1 MKKDIVIDIHKE
13 ILDSILT
20 FDFSN
25 KISHSFLK
33 DNIDNYLFIA
43 NINNMIKNRDYT
55 CKSILTLCQ
64 NILDNIHPNLSK
76 SDWLNYTYNM
86 ILCKS
91 FPDSVEINPT
101 EICET
106 IKIACNIYIEIIR
119 VFCKYEKLSNN
130 SSFYLKYPLN
140 FLDKEE
146 INLLDAKSEYMRF
159 LKHFNNEYIYEM
171 MKLNQ
176 EILQHNTL
184 DHICGVHHL
193 ALNIARQIKQIGIPI
208 DLGRV
213 SGSSAG
219 HDLGKF
225 GCKKSESKRVPYLHY
240 YYTDKWFKKHH
251 ITYIG
256 NIALNHSVWDLE
268 LENLSIESLILIY
281 CDFRVKNN
289 DNFQM
294 SIFSLKESFNIILQ
308 KLDNVDDL
316 KKKRYSKVY
325 AKLKDFENYLIHIGV
340 DLGYQD
346 LKLDTSKKQ
355 YYSLITGDGIINNLK
370 YLSVHHNINLMHK
383 LRSEHSLNYIL
394 ELARSENDGD
404 NIRKYLQVFDEYSTY
419 LTQNQK
425 IVMLKFLY
433 ENLVHTDEDIRK
445 QCAYL
450 IGNLIAVFDENYRK
464 EIPSDVKLNNP
475 LITSYSLL
483 CDYLNLFINPD
494 HKIIDIHQKWIG
506 YNISVMV
513 SSLFINCNE
522 SQIKTYKS
530 IIFSYYKK
538 YFNKNNSIQLYLINT
553 IKYIPMTN
561 DDSILLNYVFSS
573 LNSDNDNIR
582 ISALNIIYLLLNKET
597 NNFNSDKNI
606 NEFFET
612 NIFKSTIS
620 AENFLKFKIST
631 KLNLKNIT
639 LNKYR
644 SFYLSDESKIGSI
657 FLSNLKTL
665 TPWIIKKIN
674 IDLLLEYN
682 VKNLNNMAYTAMHFC
697 NLLKVSSI
705 ESVRNAAG
713 KNIIKIMPYL
723 SLEERNDIAIEL
735 LRSLEIE
742 QYQFSKYIP
751 DYLGEIILYLQPVE
765 LDEII
770 DDFIQKIKQSNN
782 QITSLILET
791 VGITIKNYTKYKDR
805 FSENEDI
812 SNKRLIKILGILLN
826 GLAHYDYHVKQTSF
840 RVIGRHIFA
849 SKKIYIENKKNILKL
864 IAKKLLVLIDSV
876 ESKDI
881 VFFTNAA
888 ALNQVYRFINE
899 YTFSKKDISINVPS
913 KIAFFPGTF
922 DPFSIGHKEIAKAIQ
937 NLGFEVYLSVD
948 EFSWSKKAQPNLF
961 RRNIINMS
969 IANEPNIYLYPEDIP
984 VNISNPNDLKILSD
998 SFPESDIS
1006 IVIGSDVILN
1016 ASAYKKPASDYS
1028 IHNFSHIIFK
1038 RNIKD
1043 STILDDKLNC
1053 EIDNLEKNT
1062 ILLNL
1067 PAQYEDV
1074 SSSQI
1079 RDYID
1084 EDRDISELL
1093 DPLAQKYIYEKGLY
1107 QREPQYK
1114 DLIKT
1119 MSIDINI
1126 DTDISVNLIDRI
1138 DSEFFKNNIYN
1149 IRNIY
1154 NNLKMCNTKILYIQ
1168 DSNKNDKIL
1177 GFCLFH
1183 QLNWSMLY
1191 KEFKNHTT
1199 SEYIRQ
1205 NVIGKA
1211 VVIDYISC
1219 IENYEIENLE
1229 QILITEVLSFC
1240 IKRDYTYA
1248 IYKHTDNYNLTKS
1261 AHDIL
1266 KLQGFSEVSDADLD
1280 PISIVN
1286 MTNPCILTLD
1296 VESFIKAPFVDSL
1309 NVRKSILKSRKKLQE
1324 ALSGIYPG
1332 NLVLSF
1338 DKTVL
1343 YENLI
1348 RKVCKENNVA
1358 TISSKPRK
1366 LGDSMCVPFGNLL
1379 KGVVVP
1385 NTVTKSLHT
1394 EKLFNPSLTDFSIA
1408 SYPYYLDL
1416 DSQIKTIAS
1425 FDRNVILIDD
1435 ILNKGYR
1442 IKAIDPILKDQNVNV
1457 NKIIVGIL
1465 SGRGK
1470 ELMDIQNR
1478 SIDCAYFIPNLRLW
1492 FNENAMYPFIGGD
1505 TLWRGVA
1512 PKRNLIPS
1520 INMIFPYTSLSFV
1533 KNASKTSLYELS
1545 KVCIQNSIDI
1555 LKSIE
1560 KEYEKIHQRKLTL
1573 NHLGEVL
1580 KSPRYVDHGKNMNYD
1595 LNLNPSH
1602 YLEND
1607 LEILKRMENI
1617 IV

>member
-1 MKKDIVIDIHKE
+1 MKKDIAVDIHKE
-13 ILDSILT
+13 ILNSISNL
-20 FDFSN
+20 DFSDN
-25 KISHSFLK
+25 ISHLSLT
-33 DNIDNYLFIA
+33 NNVDNYLFVV
-43 NINNMIKNRDYT
+43 NINNMIKNQDYT
-55 CKSILTLCQ
+55 CKSILNLCQ
-64 NILDNIHPNLSK
+64 NILDNIYPNLSK

-86 ILCKS
+86 LLYKS
-91 FPDSVEINPT
+91 FPDSVEISSND
-101 EICET
+101 ICEN
-106 IKIACNIYIEIIR
+106 IKLGCKIYIEIIR
-119 VFCKYEKLSNN
+119 VFCKYEKLSNI
-130 SSFYLKYPLN
+130 SSFYIQYPLN
-140 FLDKEE
+140 FLDKNE
-146 INLLDAKSEYMRF
+146 IDLLDSKSEYKRF
-159 LKHFNNEYIYEM
+159 IRYFNNEYIYEM

-176 EILQHNTL
+176 EILGHNTL

-193 ALNIARQIKQIGIPI
+193 ALSIARQIKNLGVPI

-213 SGSSAG
+213 SGSAAG

-225 GCKKSESKRVPYLHY
+225 GCKKSESKRVAYLHY

-256 NIALNHSVWDLE
+256 HIALNHSVWDLE

-289 DNFQM
+289 NKFQM
-294 SIFSLKESFNIILQ
+294 NIFSLKESFDIILQ

-325 AKLKDFENYLIHIGV
+325 AKLKDFEDYLIHIGV
-340 DLGYQD
+340 DLGYEYIKSD
-346 LKLDTSKKQ
+346 KANKP
-355 YYSLITGDGIINNLK
+355 YYSLISGDSIISNIK

-383 LRSEHSLNYIL
+383 LRNEHSLNYIL
-394 ELARSENDGD
+394 EIARSASDED
-404 NIRKYLQVFDEYSTY
+404 NIRKYLQVFEEYSTY

-425 IVMLKFLY
+425 IIMLKFLY

-475 LITSYSLL
+475 LTTSYSLL
-483 CDYLNLFINPD
+483 YDYLNLFINPD
-494 HKIIDIHQKWIG
+494 HKIIDIHKKWIG
-506 YNISVMV
+506 YNISVMI
-513 SSLFINCNE
+513 SSLFSNCNK
-522 SQIKTYKS
+522 SQVKNYKS

-538 YFNKNNSIQLYLINT
+538 YFNKNNSIQLYLINA
-553 IKYIPMTN
+553 IKYIPTTS
-561 DDSILLNYVFSS
+561 DDSIIVDYILPS
-573 LNSDNDNIR
+573 LNSNNDNIR
-582 ISALNIIYLLLNKET
+582 ISALNIVYILLNKE
-597 NNFNSDKNI
+597 NNNLNSNKDI
-606 NEFFET
+606 YEFFKT
-612 NIFKSTIS
+612 NTFKSQIP

-631 KLNLKNIT
+631 KLNLKDIA
-639 LNKYR
+639 LNKYK
-644 SFYLSDESKIGSI
+644 SIYLSDESKIGNI

-674 IDLLLEYN
+674 IDLLFEYN

-705 ESVRNAAG
+705 EGVRNSAG

-742 QYQFSKYIP
+742 KYQFSKYIP
-751 DYLGEIILYLQPVE
+751 DYLGEIILYLQPIE

-770 DDFIQKIKQSNN
+770 DDFAQKIKQSNN
-782 QITSLILET
+782 QISSLILET
-791 VGITIKNYTKYKDR
+791 IGITLKNYPKYKNR
-805 FSENEDI
+805 FSEDEDI

-826 GLAHYDYHVKQTSF
+826 GLAHYDYNIKQTSF
-840 RVIGRHIFA
+840 KVIGRHIFA
-849 SKKIYIENKKNILKL
+849 SKKLDMENKKNIFKI
-864 IAKKLLVLIDSV
+864 IAKKLLVLVDSV

-888 ALNQVYRFINE
+888 ALTQVYRFINE
-899 YTFSKKDISINVPS
+899 YTFAKKDISIQVPS

-922 DPFSIGHKEIAKAIQ
+922 DPFSIGHKEIAKNIQ

-969 IANEPNIYLYPEDIP
+969 IANEPNIYLYPEDMPI
-984 VNISNPNDLKILSD
+984 NISNPKDLKILSE
-998 SFPESDIS
+998 SFPNSDIS

-1016 ASAYKKPASDYS
+1016 ASAYKKPVSDYS

-1043 STILDDKLNC
+1043 STTLDNKLKS
-1053 EIDNLEKNT
+1053 EIDNLEKDA

-1084 EDRDISELL
+1084 EDRNISELL

-1114 DLIKT
+1114 SLIKT
-1119 MSIDINI
+1119 MSIDIHI
-1126 DTDISVNLIDRI
+1126 TKDISNDLIDRI
-1138 DSEFFKNNIYN
+1138 DSEFFNGNNYN
-1149 IRNIY
+1149 IKKLY
-1154 NNLKMCNTKILYIQ
+1154 NNLKAYNSRILYIQ
-1168 DSNKNDKIL
+1168 DSSKNNKLL

-1183 QLNWSMLY
+1183 QLNWTMLY
-1191 KEFKNHTT
+1191 KEFKNHAT
-1199 SEYIRQ
+1199 SEYVRQ
-1205 NVIGKA
+1205 NAIGKA
-1211 VVIDYISC
+1211 FVIDYISC
-1219 IENYEIENLE
+1219 LKDYKIKNLE

-1248 IYKHTDNYNLTKS
+1248 IYKTTDNYNFTKS
-1261 AHDIL
+1261 IKDTL
-1266 KLQGFSEVSDADLD
+1266 KLQGFLEILEPDLD
-1280 PISIVN
+1280 PIYIVN
-1286 MTNPCILTLD
+1286 MTNPCVLTLD
-1296 VESFIKAPFVDSL
+1296 VESFIKAPFVDSHK
-1309 NVRKSILKSRKKLQE
+1309 VRKTILKSRKKLQE
-1324 ALSGIYPG
+1324 ALSSIYPG

-1348 RKVCKENNVA
+1348 RKVCKENKVPP
-1358 TISSKPRK
+1358 ISLEPRK

-1379 KGVVVP
+1379 KGIVVP

-1416 DSQIKTIAS
+1416 QSQIKTISS
-1425 FDRNVILIDD
+1425 FNRNVILIDD

-1442 IKAIDPILKDQNVNV
+1442 IKAIDPIFKEQNVNV

-1478 SIDCAYFIPNLRLW
+1478 AVDCAYFIPNLRLW
-1492 FNENAMYPFIGGD
+1492 FNEYAMYPFIGGD
-1505 TLWRGVA
+1505 TLWRGAA
-1512 PKRNLIPS
+1512 PERNLIPS
-1520 INMIFPYTSLSFV
+1520 INMLLPYTSLPFV
-1533 KNASKTSLYELS
+1533 KNASKESLYNLS
-1545 KVCIQNSIDI
+1545 RTCIQNSIDI
-1555 LKSIE
+1555 LKAIE
-1560 KEYEKIHQRKLTL
+1560 KEYEKIHKRKLTL
-1573 NHLGEVL
+1573 DHLGEVL

-1607 LEILKRMENI
+1607 LELLKRMKNI

>member
-13 ILDSILT
+13 ILDAVLNL
-20 FDFSN
+20 DFSN
-25 KISHSFLK
+25 EISRSSLK
-33 DNIDNYLFIA
+33 NNIDNYLFIA
-43 NINNMIKNRDYT
+43 NINNLIKNGDYT
-55 CKSILTLCQ
+55 CKSILTVCQ
-64 NILDNIHPNLSK
+64 SLLDNIHPNLIK
-76 SDWLNYTYNM
+76 SDWLNYTYN
-86 ILCKS
+86 LLLYKS
-91 FPDSVEINPT
+91 FPDSVEIDIQNIP
-101 EICET
+101 ET
-106 IKIACNIYIEIIR
+106 IKLACNIYIEIIR

-130 SSFYLKYPLN
+130 SSFYIQYPLN
-140 FLDKEE
+140 FLDTHE
-146 INLLDAKSEYMRF
+146 IDSLEMQSEYTRF
-159 LKHFNNEYIYEM
+159 LRYFNNEYIYEM

-176 EILQHNTL
+176 EILNHNTL

-193 ALNIARQIKQIGIPI
+193 ALNIARQIKNMAIPI

-213 SGSSAG
+213 SGSAAG

-225 GCKKSESKRVPYLHY
+225 GCKKSESKRVAYLHY

-256 NIALNHSVWDLE
+256 HTALNHSVWDLE

-289 DNFQM
+289 DKFQM

-316 KKKRYSKVY
+316 KKKRYEKVY
-325 AKLKDFENYLIHIGV
+325 AKLKDFEDYLIHIGI

-346 LKLDTSKKQ
+346 IKHDKSKQ
-355 YYSLITGDGIINNLK
+355 AYYSLISGNEIIRNLK

-404 NIRKYLQVFDEYSTY
+404 NIRKYLQVFEEYSTY

-433 ENLVHTDEDIRK
+433 ENLIHPDEDIRK

-464 EIPSDVKLNNP
+464 EIPNDVKLNNP
-475 LITSYSLL
+475 LTTSYSLL

-506 YNISVMV
+506 YNISIMI
-513 SSLFINCNE
+513 SSLFSNCNE
-522 SQIKTYKS
+522 SQIQTYKN
-530 IIFSYYKK
+530 IVFSYYKK
-538 YFNKNNSIQLYLINT
+538 YFNKNNSIQLYLINSA
-553 IKYIPMTN
+553 KYIPVTS
-561 DDSILLNYVFSS
+561 DDFVLLDYILSS
-573 LNSDNDNIR
+573 LNNDNDNIR
-582 ISALNIIYLLLNKET
+582 ISALNIIYILLNKEN
-597 NNFNSDKNI
+597 NNFNLNQNI

-612 NIFKSTIS
+612 NILKSQIP

-644 SFYLSDESKIGSI
+644 SFYLSDESKIGNI

-674 IDLLLEYN
+674 IDLLFEYN

-742 QYQFSKYIP
+742 KYQFSKYIP
-751 DYLGEIILYLQPVE
+751 DYLGEIILYLQPIE

-782 QITSLILET
+782 QITSLVLET
-791 VGITIKNYTKYKDR
+791 VGITLKNYPKYKDR
-805 FSENEDI
+805 FLENEDA
-812 SNKRLIKILGILLN
+812 SNKRLIKILGILLS

-840 RVIGRHIFA
+840 RVIGRHLFA
-849 SKKIYIENKKNILKL
+849 SKKLKIENKKNIFKL

-888 ALNQVYRFINE
+888 ALNQVYRFINA
-899 YTFSKKDISINVPS
+899 YTFAKKDISINVPS

-969 IANEPNIYLYPEDIP
+969 IANEPNIYLYPDDIP
-984 VNISNPNDLKILSD
+984 VNISNPKDLKILSE

-1006 IVIGSDVILN
+1006 IVIGSDVIMN
-1016 ASAYKKPASDYS
+1016 ASAYKKTASNNS

-1038 RNIKD
+1038 RNIND
-1043 STILDDKLNC
+1043 STSLNDKLKSQ
-1053 EIDNLEKNT
+1053 IDKLEKNA
-1062 ILLNL
+1062 IVLNL

-1079 RDYID
+1079 RNYID

-1114 DLIKT
+1114 SLIKT

-1126 DTDISVNLIDRI
+1126 VTDISDDLIDRI
-1138 DSEFFKNNIYN
+1138 DLEFFNDNNYN
-1149 IRNIY
+1149 IKNLY

-1168 DSNKNDKIL
+1168 DSSKNNKIL

-1199 SEYIRQ
+1199 SEYVRQ

-1211 VVIDYISC
+1211 VVIDYMHC
-1219 IENYEIENLE
+1219 IKDYEIGSLD

-1248 IYKHTDNYNLTKS
+1248 LYKDTDNYSLTKS
-1261 AHDIL
+1261 THDIL
-1266 KLQGFSEVSDADLD
+1266 KLQGFLEVSDKDLD
-1280 PISIVN
+1280 SIYIVN
-1286 MTNPCILTLD
+1286 MTNPCVLTLD
-1296 VESFIKAPFVDSL
+1296 VESFIKAPFVDS
-1309 NVRKSILKSRKKLQE
+1309 NSVKKTILKSRQKLQE
-1324 ALSGIYPG
+1324 TLSCIYPG

-1348 RKVCKENNVA
+1348 RKVCKENKVPS
-1358 TISSKPRK
+1358 IVLKPRK

-1379 KGVVVP
+1379 KGIVVP

-1416 DSQIKTIAS
+1416 HSQIKTIAS

-1442 IKAIDPILKDQNVNV
+1442 IKAIDPILKEQNVNV
-1457 NKIIVGIL
+1457 NKIIVGVL

-1470 ELMDIQNR
+1470 ELMDIQDR
-1478 SIDCAYFIPNLRLW
+1478 PVDCAYFIPNLRLW

-1520 INMIFPYTSLSFV
+1520 INMIFPYSSLSFV
-1533 KNASKTSLYELS
+1533 KNASKSSLYELS
-1545 KVCIQNSIDI
+1545 RVCIQNSIDI

-1560 KEYEKIHQRKLTL
+1560 KEYERMHKRKLTL

-1580 KSPRYVDHGKNMNYD
+1580 KSPRYLDHGKNMNYD

-1607 LEILKRMENI
+1607 LELLKRMENI
-1617 IV
+1617 II

>member
-1 MKKDIVIDIHKE
+1 MQKDIVIDIHKE
-13 ILDSILT
+13 ILDSVLNL
-20 FDFSN
+20 DLSD
-25 KISHSFLK
+25 KISRLFLK
-33 DNIDNYLFIA
+33 NNIDNYLFIA

-55 CKSILTLCQ
+55 CKSILNLCQ

-76 SDWLNYTYNM
+76 SDWLSYTYNM
-86 ILCKS
+86 ILYKS
-91 FPDSVEINPT
+91 FPDSVEIDPAD
-101 EICET
+101 ICEP
-106 IKIACNIYIEIIR
+106 IKLACNIYIEIIR
-119 VFCKYEKLSNN
+119 VFCKYEKTFNT
-130 SSFYLKYPLN
+130 SSFYIQYPLN
-140 FLDKEE
+140 FLDKNE
-146 INLLDAKSEYMRF
+146 IDSLDAKSEYTRF
-159 LKHFNNEYIYEM
+159 LRYFNNEYIYEM

-176 EILQHNTL
+176 EILNHNTL

-193 ALNIARQIKQIGIPI
+193 ALGIARQIKNLGIPI

-213 SGSSAG
+213 SGSAAG

-256 NIALNHSVWDLE
+256 HIALNHSVWDLE

-289 DNFQM
+289 DNSQM
-294 SIFSLKESFNIILQ
+294 SIFSLNESFNIILQ

-340 DLGYQD
+340 DLGYSD
-346 LKLDTSKKQ
+346 LNLDKIKTP
-355 YYSLITGDGIINNLK
+355 YYSLITGNKIIDNIK

-383 LRSEHSLNYIL
+383 LRNEYSLNYIL

-433 ENLVHTDEDIRK
+433 ENLVHPDEDIRK

-464 EIPSDVKLNNP
+464 EIPNDVKLNNP
-475 LITSYSLL
+475 LTTSYSLL

-494 HKIIDIHQKWIG
+494 HKIIEIHKKWIG
-506 YNISVMV
+506 YNISVMF
-513 SSLFINCNE
+513 SSLFKNCNE
-522 SQIKTYKS
+522 SQIKTYKR
-530 IIFSYYKK
+530 IVFSYYKK
-538 YFNKNNSIQLYLINT
+538 YFNKNNSIKLYLINA
-553 IKYIPMTN
+553 IKYIPITN
-561 DDSILLNYVFSS
+561 DDFVLIDYILSA

-582 ISALNIIYLLLNKET
+582 ISALNIIYIILNKEN
-597 NNFNSDKNI
+597 NNFNSNKNI
-606 NEFFET
+606 NEFFEKS
-612 NIFKSTIS
+612 IFKSTIS

-631 KLNLKNIT
+631 KLNLNTTT
-639 LNKYR
+639 LNKYK
-644 SFYLSDESKIGSI
+644 SFYLSDESKIGSV

-674 IDLLLEYN
+674 IDLLFEYN

-697 NLLKVSSI
+697 NLLKVSGI
-705 ESVRNAAG
+705 ESVRNTAG

-723 SLEERNDIAIEL
+723 SLEERNDISIEL

-742 QYQFSKYIP
+742 KYQFSKYIP
-751 DYLGEIILYLQPVE
+751 DYLGEIILYLQPIE

-770 DDFIQKIKQSNN
+770 DDFTQKIKQSNN
-782 QITSLILET
+782 QIASLVLET
-791 VGITIKNYTKYKDR
+791 VGITLKNYPKYKDR

-812 SNKRLIKILGILLN
+812 SNKRLTKMLGILLN
-826 GLAHYDYHVKQTSF
+826 GLAHYDYHIKQTSF
-840 RVIGRHIFA
+840 KVIGRHIFA
-849 SKKIYIENKKNILKL
+849 SKRLNMESKKNIFKL
-864 IAKKLLVLIDSV
+864 IAKKLLVLIDSI

-888 ALNQVYRFINE
+888 TLNQVYRFINE
-899 YTFSKKDISINVPS
+899 YTFAKKDISINVPS
-913 KIAFFPGTF
+913 KVAFFPGTF
-922 DPFSIGHKEIAKAIQ
+922 DPFSVGHKEIAKAIQ

-961 RRNIINMS
+961 RRNIIDMS

-984 VNISNPNDLKILSD
+984 INISNPKDLKILSD

-1016 ASAYKKPASDYS
+1016 ASAYKKTVSDYS

-1043 STILDDKLNC
+1043 STNLDNKLKSQIDK
-1053 EIDNLEKNT
+1053 LEKNA

-1074 SSSQI
+1074 SSTQI

-1093 DPLAQKYIYEKGLY
+1093 DPLSQKYIYEKGLY

-1114 DLIKT
+1114 ALMKT
-1119 MSIDINI
+1119 ISIDINVV
-1126 DTDISVNLIDRI
+1126 TDISEDLINRI
-1138 DSEFFKNNIYN
+1138 DLEFSGGNNYN
-1149 IRNIY
+1149 IKKLY
-1154 NNLKMCNTKILYIQ
+1154 NNLKACNTKILYIQ
-1168 DSNKNDKIL
+1168 DSSKNNKLL

-1191 KEFKNHTT
+1191 KEFKNHST
-1199 SEYIRQ
+1199 SEYVRQ

-1211 VVIDYISC
+1211 VVVDYISC
-1219 IENYEIENLE
+1219 VNDYEIKNLE

-1248 IYKHTDNYNLTKS
+1248 IYKNNDNLTKS
-1261 AHDIL
+1261 VHETL
-1266 KLQGFSEVSDADLD
+1266 KLQGFLEVSDEDLD
-1280 PISIVN
+1280 PIYIVN
-1286 MTNPCILTLD
+1286 MTNPCVLTLD
-1296 VESFIKAPFVDSL
+1296 VESFIKAPFVDSN
-1309 NVRKSILKSRKKLQE
+1309 NVKKTILKSRKKLQKS
-1324 ALSGIYPG
+1324 LSSIYPG

-1338 DKTVL
+1338 DKTIL

-1348 RKVCKENNVA
+1348 QKVCNENKVP
-1358 TISSKPRK
+1358 TITSKPRK

-1379 KGVVVP
+1379 KGIVVP

-1394 EKLFNPSLTDFSIA
+1394 EKLFNPSLTDFTIA

-1416 DSQIKTIAS
+1416 QSQIKTIAS
-1425 FDRNVILIDD
+1425 FDKNVILIDD

-1442 IKAIDPILKDQNVNV
+1442 IKAIDPILKEQNVNV

-1478 SIDCAYFIPNLRLW
+1478 AIDCAYFIPNLRLW

-1520 INMIFPYTSLSFV
+1520 INMLFPYTSLSFV
-1533 KNASKTSLYELS
+1533 KNASKSSLYELS
-1545 KVCIQNSIDI
+1545 RVCIQNSIDI

-1560 KEYEKIHQRKLTL
+1560 KEYEKIHKRKLTL

-1580 KSPRYVDHGKNMNYD
+1580 KAPRYLDHGKNMNYD

-1607 LEILKRMENI
+1607 LELLKRMKNI